1 MQNQKTLENLYRLA
15 YADEIKMAEESEEEL
30 YHHGVLGMS
39 WGDRHGPPYPLSGID
54 KKVARAEAKRKR
66 EKERRIK
73 KLQRAAKKARRQ
85 KKRDERKQEKITKL
99 KQKIAKKGDIEALK
113 KYSKYFTNEEIQYI
127 VERHDQ
133 LKNADRPTNR
143 QLSKEERME
152 NFLKRSAQ
160 FAQIAANAAQV
171 ANAVKSGADALSA
184 AKSATLKDIERSDKE
199 WGRIQKEFEMR
210 LKLDKDDAKGFL
222 DAVTSGRS
230 YIPNRQ
236 QISSTPSATT
246 QSSNAQPTSTPS
258 RRDRLRENLNR
269 NNVSLGGRH
278 LRSASTVASSPET
291 RGSVQLGNDFTRALS
306 GLASDISGSSRSDD
320 AIRRRNQGS
329 YLFTSSSDNTRSMDV
344 DSLPNSSSLSSRLSN
359 ISSTPSYNAGN
370 NWVSSWFGASFDGET
385 GQLLRSHVRSHR
397 VTPYRMQHSGVY

>member
-15 YADEIKMAEESEEEL
+15 YADEIKTAEESEEEL

-85 KKRDERKQEKITKL
+85 KKRDERKQEKIAKL

-171 ANAVKSGADALSA
+171 AGAVKAGADALSA
-184 AKSATLKDIERSDKE
+184 AKSATLKDVERSDKE

-230 YIPNRQ
+230 YIPNR
-236 QISSTPSATT
+236 
-246 QSSNAQPTSTPS
+246 
-258 RRDRLRENLNR
+258 
-269 NNVSLGGRH
+269 
-278 LRSASTVASSPET
+278 
-291 RGSVQLGNDFTRALS
+291 
-306 GLASDISGSSRSDD
+306 
-320 AIRRRNQGS
+320 
-329 YLFTSSSDNTRSMDV
+329 
-344 DSLPNSSSLSSRLSN
+344 
-359 ISSTPSYNAGN
+359 
-370 NWVSSWFGASFDGET
+370 
-385 GQLLRSHVRSHR
+385 
-397 VTPYRMQHSGVY
+397 